1 MLAIL
6 SLSEGLVLSSP
17 MTMTTSKAQPSRVH
31 AGVYMQQG
39 EATRDPE
46 GDVKEGGVFYNAN
59 EGWQREES
67 IKECKG
73 KHTMSGDFESTDT
86 PDFFDDS
93 EYSQKVHA

>member
-17 MTMTTSKAQPSRVH
+17 MTMTASKMQPSRVH
-31 AGVYMQQG
+31 AGVYMQQD

-46 GDVKEGGVFYNAN
+46 GDVLYNAN

>member
-17 MTMTTSKAQPSRVH
+17 MAITSSKMPPSRVH

-39 EATRDPE
+39 EETRDE
-46 GDVKEGGVFYNAN
+46 EGGVMYNAN

-67 IKECKG
+67 IRECKG